1 MDSLGKI
8 LIASNDSNF
17 RASMV
22 NNLLDQ
28 FKAHA
33 IEVLSTEA
41 IFRKIEKEKIILL
54 LLDSSIISKEISN
67 FFNKFSKIEKKC
79 FVFLFYTSE
88 EKELI
93 KENYPISQKFLKP
106 IKIEQVFAF
115 IRKYLIDEK
124 KDEKKIILN
133 DFHLLIHERA
143 ILNSENE
150 VKVYL
155 TEKETQM
162 LAYLGRNKNKKIN
175 RKELLSDVWNY
186 GDDITTHTLE
196 THIYRLRKK
205 LSSFDSKI
213 KIIVTEDGCY
223 LLSC

>member
-28 FKAHA
+28 FKAHS

-88 EKELI
+88 EKE
-93 KENYPISQKFLKP
+93 
-106 IKIEQVFAF
+106 
-115 IRKYLIDEK
+115 
-124 KDEKKIILN
+124 
-133 DFHLLIHERA
+133 
-143 ILNSENE
+143 
-150 VKVYL
+150 
-155 TEKETQM
+155 
-162 LAYLGRNKNKKIN
+162 
-175 RKELLSDVWNY
+175 
-186 GDDITTHTLE
+186 
-196 THIYRLRKK
+196 
-205 LSSFDSKI
+205 
-213 KIIVTEDGCY
+213 
-223 LLSC
+223 